1 VTESP
6 RSNHDDEDGATRARG
21 VNESSTDSID
31 LAQLRESGHT
41 QAWTPAASSS
51 ERRAAGAGEIEANV
65 ILIAH
70 PENRTLGT
78 RFRLRPGSVI
88 EIGRSPTAEISFP
101 EVLSI
106 SRTHARLEHQG
117 SNVVIED
124 LGSTNGTYVNDR
136 VIQKSQQ
143 LRSGDRFQ
151 VGAVHFKF
159 LHERDVEN
167 AYHLAIYDLVMR
179 DGLTEIFNKRKF
191 EEEVE
196 REVARASRY
205 SRPLAL
211 ILFDIDH
218 FKAVNDTYGH
228 LCGDYVL
235 KQVAERVRT
244 GLRAE
249 QVFARVG
256 GEEFVVLCPET
267 NGDHARRL
275 AEKLRDRL
283 AAEPVEY
290 AGFQVPVT
298 CSFGVAE
305 LQPDMRDGTAL
316 YEASDRALYDS
327 KQGGRNMVCIFAPAP
342 DATASGVPGAGVGG
356 G

>member
-1 VTESP
+1 M
-6 RSNHDDEDGATRARG
+6 
-21 VNESSTDSID
+21 NESSTDSID
-31 LAQLRESGHT
+31 LAQFRESGHT
-41 QAWTPAASSS
+41 QAWQPSASQ
-51 ERRAAGAGEIEANV
+51 ERRIAGAGEIEANV

-88 EIGRSPTAEISFP
+88 EIGRSPTSEISFP

-117 SNVVIED
+117 SHVVVED

-136 VIQKSQQ
+136 LIQKNQQ

-179 DGLTEIFNKRKF
+179 DGLTEIFNKRKY

-205 SRPLAL
+205 SRPLTL
-211 ILFDIDH
+211 VLFDIDH

-228 LCGDYVL
+228 LCGDFVL
-235 KQVAERVRT
+235 KQVAERVRSA
-244 GLRAE
+244 LRAE
-249 QVFARVG
+249 QIFARVG

-267 NGDHARRL
+267 DGDHGSRL
-275 AEKLRDRL
+275 AEKLRDRIG
-283 AAEPVEY
+283 AEPVEY

-298 CSFGVAE
+298 CSFGVAQ
-305 LQPDMRDGTAL
+305 LGRKMRDGVAL
-316 YEASDRALYDS
+316 YEVADRALYES
-327 KQGGRNMVCIFAPAP
+327 KQGGRNMVQLA
-342 DATASGVPGAGVGG
+342 ATDSPTGGA
-356 G
+356 

>member
-1 VTESP
+1 MS
-6 RSNHDDEDGATRARG
+6 D
-21 VNESSTDSID
+21 SSTDSID
-31 LAQLRESGHT
+31 LAHLRESGHT
-41 QAWTPAASSS
+41 QAWQAVSA
-51 ERRAAGAGEIEANV
+51 ERRQMPAVGETEANV

-70 PENRTLGT
+70 PENRMLGT

-88 EIGRSPTAEISFP
+88 EIGRSPSSEISLP

-106 SRTHARLEHQG
+106 SRAHARLEHQG
-117 SNVVIED
+117 SHVVLED

-136 VIQKSQQ
+136 LIQKTQQ

-159 LHERDVEN
+159 LHEADVEN
-167 AYHLAIYDLVMR
+167 AYHLAIYDLVAR
-179 DGLTEIFNKRKF
+179 DGLTEIFNKRKY

-196 REVARASRY
+196 REVARAARY
-205 SRPLAL
+205 ARPLTL
-211 ILFDIDH
+211 VLFDIDH

-235 KQVAERVRT
+235 KQLADRVRAS
-244 GLRAE
+244 LRQE

-256 GEEFVVLCPET
+256 GEEFVILCPET
-267 NGDHARRL
+267 NAENGYRL
-275 AEKLRDRL
+275 AEKLRDVI

-298 CSFGVAE
+298 CSFGAAE
-305 LQPDMRDGTAL
+305 LTPDMSNARAL
-316 YEASDRALYDS
+316 YAAADRALYGA
-327 KQGGRNMVCIFAPAP
+327 KQAGRNAVRLHNALADVEIDVDTPAP
-342 DATASGVPGAGVGG
+342 S
-356 G
+356 

>member
-1 VTESP
+1 MTDVP
-6 RSNHDDEDGATRARG
+6 PGEDGTAKRSKRG
-21 VNESSTDSID
+21 RGMNESSTDSID

-41 QAWTPAASSS
+41 QAWQPVTTA

-70 PENRTLGT
+70 PEGRTLGT

-88 EIGRSPTAEISFP
+88 EIGRSPTSEISFP

-136 VIQKSQQ
+136 LVQKSQQ

-167 AYHLAIYDLVMR
+167 AFHLAIYDLVMR
-179 DGLTEIFNKRKF
+179 DGLTEIYNKRKY

-205 SRPLAL
+205 SRPLTLA
-211 ILFDIDH
+211 LFDIDH
-218 FKAVNDTYGH
+218 FKSVNDTYGH
-228 LCGDYVL
+228 LCGDFVL

-267 NGDHARRL
+267 DAEQGRRL
-275 AEKLRDRL
+275 AEKLRDRI
-283 AAEPVEY
+283 ASEPVEY

-298 CSFGVAE
+298 CSFGVAQ
-305 LQPDMRDGTAL
+305 LAPDMGDGAAL
-316 YEASDRALYDS
+316 YEAADRALYES
-327 KQGGRNMVCIFAPAP
+327 KQSGRNMVSVFTPNA
-342 DATASGVPGAGVGG
+342 DSATGGA
-356 G
+356 

>member
-1 VTESP
+1 VTDAP
-6 RSNHDDEDGATRARG
+6 RPKEQDSNGSKRARM
-21 VNESSTDSID
+21 NESSTDSID

-41 QAWTPAASSS
+41 QAWQPSASQ
-51 ERRAAGAGEIEANV
+51 ERRVAGAGEIEANV

-88 EIGRSPTAEISFP
+88 EIGRSPTSEISFP

-106 SRTHARLEHQG
+106 SRAHARLEHQG

-136 VIQKSQQ
+136 LIQKTHQ

-179 DGLTEIFNKRKF
+179 DGLTEIFNKRKYD
-191 EEEVE
+191 EEVE

-205 SRPLAL
+205 ARPLTL
-211 ILFDIDH
+211 VLLDIDH
-218 FKAVNDTYGH
+218 FKAVNDTHGH
-228 LCGDYVL
+228 AAGDRVIQAVA
-235 KQVAERVRT
+235 KQIAAAA
-244 GLRAE
+244 RAE
-249 QVFARVG
+249 DLVCRYG
-256 GEEFVVLCPET
+256 GEEFCFVAPNLGVDET
-267 NGDHARRL
+267 RAL
-275 AEKLRDRL
+275 AEQIRQRVERDVTASLHDVPQLKVTVSVGVHTRGAG
-283 AAEPVEY
+283 AA
-290 AGFQVPVT
+290 T
-298 CSFGVAE
+298 VAE
-305 LQPDMRDGTAL
+305 LIDRADQAL
-316 YEASDRALYDS
+316 YRS
-327 KQGGRNMVCIFAPAP
+327 KRTGRNRVSMFAGPK
-342 DATASGVPGAGVGG
+342 ATSLVL
-356 G
+356 

>member
-1 VTESP
+1 MSASRPNE
-6 RSNHDDEDGATRARG
+6 DENGGGRARG
-21 VNESSTDSID
+21 MTESSTDSID
-31 LAQLRESGHT
+31 LGPLRSDSSSGHT
-41 QAWTPAASSS
+41 QAWQATTIS
-51 ERRAAGAGEIEANV
+51 ERRAAGSSEIEANV

-88 EIGRSPTAEISFP
+88 EIGRSPSSEISFP

-106 SRTHARLEHQG
+106 SRAHARLEHQG
-117 SNVVIED
+117 STVVIED

-136 VIQKSQQ
+136 LIQKTHQ

-179 DGLTEIFNKRKF
+179 DGLTEIFNKRKY

-205 SRPLAL
+205 GRPLTML
-211 ILFDIDH
+211 LLDIDH

-228 LCGDYVL
+228 LCGDFVL

-244 GLRAE
+244 SLRQE
-249 QVFARVG
+249 QIFARVG
-256 GEEFVVLCPET
+256 GEEFVVICPET
-267 NGDHARRL
+267 TCENGRRL
-275 AEKLRDRL
+275 AEKLRDRI
-283 AAEPVEY
+283 AAEPVTY

-298 CSFGVAE
+298 CSFGVADLAPE
-305 LQPDMRDGTAL
+305 MRDGVAL
-316 YEASDRALYDS
+316 YEAADRALYDA
-327 KQGGRNMVCIFAPAP
+327 KQNGRNLVCCCPA
-342 DATASGVPGAGVGG
+342 DGAASGSGAAGD
-356 G
+356 

>member
-1 VTESP
+1 M
-6 RSNHDDEDGATRARG
+6 
-21 VNESSTDSID
+21 NESSTDSID

-41 QAWTPAASSS
+41 QAWQPSSS
-51 ERRAAGAGEIEANV
+51 QERRPAGAGEIEANV

-88 EIGRSPTAEISFP
+88 EIGRSPTSEISFP

-106 SRTHARLEHQG
+106 SRAHARLEHHG

-136 VIQKSQQ
+136 LIQKNQQ

-159 LHERDVEN
+159 LHERHVEN

-179 DGLTEIFNKRKF
+179 DGLTEIFNKRQY

-205 SRPLAL
+205 SRPLTLA
-211 ILFDIDH
+211 LFDIDH

-228 LCGDYVL
+228 LCGDFVL

-267 NGDHARRL
+267 NGESARRL
-275 AEKLRDRL
+275 AEKLRDRI

-305 LQPDMRDGTAL
+305 LQPEMRDGAAL
-316 YEASDRALYDS
+316 YEAADRALYEA
-327 KQGGRNMVCIFAPAP
+327 KQGGRNMVCLAAAAE
-342 DATASGVPGAGVGG
+342 DAAASGRTGG